1 MKKMFIS
8 MLLMAVLS
16 PVSAQI
22 VSSQSER
29 VIVTKEPKVKK
40 EKKPRTV
47 KFLVKGG
54 IGGDFEEDNLFGY
67 EASFGIAMPVGKKGL
82 LWMPEIG
89 FMSRGHNSFI
99 DLSGYKET
107 SGKIFTPQISPI
119 NFGWKLR
126 MNKNVSF
133 LPVVGLYAGYSFGGD
148 SHCYDYESYDDKRQ
162 AYYGGDWAYHT
173 VEKRETI
180 NCGFELGANI
190 GLNFIINDRFLLGIQ
205 SHFGFMPRKDNISY
219 YYQYHSYTNGILNND
234 WNTEEYDESHRLKKL
249 MFTLGIMF

>member
-1 MKKMFIS
+1 MKKMLILVL
-8 MLLMAVLS
+8 MMAVLS

-40 EKKPRTV
+40 KNKPRKV

-89 FMSRGHNSFI
+89 FMSRGHYSFI
-99 DLSGYKET
+99 NLTGHKET
-107 SGKIFTPQISPI
+107 GGKIFSPQISPI

-133 LPVVGLYAGYSFGGD
+133 LPVVGLYAGYFFGSSSHFSDYVYNINFNHD
-148 SHCYDYESYDDKRQ
+148 SAHKYEYSED
-162 AYYGGDWAYHT
+162 
-173 VEKRETI
+173 
-180 NCGFELGANI
+180 GFDVGANI
-190 GLNFIINDRFLLGIQ
+190 GLNFLIKERFILGIQ
-205 SHFGFMPRKDNISY
+205 SRFGFMPRKDYVERGYGYSN
-219 YYQYHSYTNGILNND
+219 YQYD
-234 WNTEEYDESHRLKKL
+234 EESHRLKKL

>member
-89 FMSRGHNSFI
+89 FMSRGHNSF
-99 DLSGYKET
+99 LRFSGYKET
-107 SGKIFTPQISPI
+107 SGKIFSPQISPI

-133 LPVVGLYAGYSFGGD
+133 LPVVGLYAGYFFGG
-148 SHCYDYESYDDKRQ
+148 SANFWDYKQYSNFDYNSVRI
-162 AYYGGDWAYHT
+162 Y
-173 VEKRETI
+173 EKSED
-180 NCGFELGANI
+180 GFDVGANI
-190 GLNFIINDRFLLGIQ
+190 GLNFLIKERFLLGIQ
-205 SHFGFMPRKDNISY
+205 SRFGFMPRKDYVTYRFDSTDY
-219 YYQYHSYTNGILNND
+219 RQD
-234 WNTEEYDESHRLKKL
+234 EESHRLKKL